1 MGHRRGQVDHDPDES
16 QEGRA
21 RRMLASHRVWLAA
34 GLLPLGKGGDGL
46 GLTSASALCM
56 CRFTFASGSADNIK
70 KWRYP
75 NGDFMLNMDPHKAV
89 VNAMAVNADDV
100 MVTAGTSVQ
109 CYCSGM
115 GIVQHA

>member
-1 MGHRRGQVDHDPDES
+1 MA
-16 QEGRA
+16 GRW
-21 RRMLASHRVWLAA
+21 SVAA
-34 GLLPLGKGGDGL
+34 GKGGDGL
-46 GLTSASALCM
+46 VLTPAPALRISWLCM

-100 MVTAGTSVQ
+100 MVTAGTSVL
-109 CYCSGM
+109 CSGM
-115 GIVQHA
+115 GIVQHAWG